1 MSIQSVDFDQR
12 NPSSVVHAAHESKA
26 YLAGIVFTSAAI
38 EYILAAWLRAFD
50 ILKFAKHKKKLTEH
64 WSLKELNDLEP
75 ASITAEQPLVYR
87 SRIMRI
93 RSNETEISHGKR
105 WRDLF

>member
-1 MSIQSVDFDQR
+1 MTALQRGWQSKRPLVKNKRPMSIQSVDFDQR

-75 ASITAEQPLVYR
+75 ASITA
-87 SRIMRI
+87 
-93 RSNETEISHGKR
+93 
-105 WRDLF
+105 